1 MKPVFPTAPSRTT
14 QTLFLLAAATLVGLL
29 LARSS
34 LQTAAATAAARTYD
48 ENLQLEVSL
57 SAGDEPHLR
66 VTIAAPDAPTQ
77 PAAGRDLALV
87 LDRSGSMSGQKM
99 ACAKQA
105 TRALI
110 ESMGP
115 TDRLALISYGTDVSV
130 DLPVT
135 RLNEAGRA
143 AAMRALDH
151 LYEDGGTNLAGGLVS
166 AHRELLRARRAVR
179 EGSLLRRGQVV
190 LLSDGEANEGV
201 IAPAAIA
208 DIGRRVAADGIS
220 ISTIGVGR
228 DFDETVMG
236 HLATVGRGRYYDVET
251 VQSLETIFRSE
262 LDALSGPATALDVEL
277 YVTAEASLGAPPAG
291 AGAVTA
297 ASDMLK
303 QRHTIVY
310 VGDIRAGE
318 ERHVNVNVRGLRG
331 PVGEPLGALRD
342 AHLSVRY
349 RAPGADHQQVLGVR
363 LSQK

>member
-29 LARSS
+29 LARSA
-34 LQTAAATAAARTYD
+34 LHGPPAAPTARAYD
-48 ENLQLEVSL
+48 ENLQLDVSV
-57 SAGDEPHLR
+57 SASDEPHLV
-66 VTIAAPDAPTQ
+66 VTIAAPSAPTQ
-77 PAAGRDLALV
+77 RATGRDLALV

-110 ESMGP
+110 DRMGP
-115 TDRLALISYGTDVSV
+115 TDRLALISYGTDVTV

-135 RLNEAGRA
+135 RLDEAGRA

-166 AHRELLRARRAVR
+166 AHRELLRASEAAR
-179 EGSLLRRGQVV
+179 GDSQPRGQIV

-262 LDALSGPATALDVEL
+262 LDALSGSAVALDVEL
-277 YVTAEASLGAPPAG
+277 YVTSPASLGPSPMSAYAG
-291 AGAVTA
+291 APA
-297 ASDMLK
+297 APSEVGD
-303 QRHTIVY
+303 QRYTSVY
-310 VGDIRAGE
+310 IGDIRAGE
-318 ERHVNVNVRGLRG
+318 ERQVNFSGLHG
-331 PVGEPLGALRD
+331 PAGEPLGALRG

-349 RAPGADHQQVLGVR
+349 RTPGADHQQVLGVR
-363 LSQK
+363 LSHK